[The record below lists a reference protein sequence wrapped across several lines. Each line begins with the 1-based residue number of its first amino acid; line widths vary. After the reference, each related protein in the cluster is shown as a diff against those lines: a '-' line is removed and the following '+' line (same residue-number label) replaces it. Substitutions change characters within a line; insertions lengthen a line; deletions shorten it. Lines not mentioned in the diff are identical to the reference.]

1 MRYRER
7 TQPHLGE
14 SREREESNQKDCA
27 EKMQSDR
34 RAQAATEKS
43 ILRVSCARWNHG
55 LDGDYR
61 PGQEVLVNPPW
72 RSFGSPSGA
81 ILRTNARELATLSH
95 VVRGLARH
103 LALRARLVR
112 AIRPS
117 VIQRSDGGVRSALR
131 PALLLSER
139 ATAERRAAKQ
149 QSDGQNAD
157 KTTHG

>member
-34 RAQAATEKS
+34 RAEAATEKN
-43 ILRVSCARWNHG
+43 ILRVSCSRWNHG

-61 PGQEVLVNPPW
+61 TGQEILVKATW
-72 RSFGSPSGA
+72 RSFGSLSAA
-81 ILRTNARELATLSH
+81 ILRTNARELATWPR
-95 VVRGLARH
+95 VVWGLARH
-103 LALRARLVR
+103 LALRARLVL
-112 AIRPS
+112 AIRLS
-117 VIQRSDGGVRSALR
+117 VIQRTDGGVRSALR
-131 PALLLSER
+131 PAHLLSGG
-139 ATAERRAAKQ
+139 ATAERDAAKQ
-149 QSDGQNAD
+149 QSDGQNAE